1 MTRARRVLGAH
12 GEAIAR
18 RHLES
23 LGYRIV
29 DQNVRLPGGELD
41 IVAWDGP
48 ILVFVEVRARRTRAH
63 GTPVESVDWRK
74 RSRIARLAER
84 YLHSRGL
91 RDVTCRFDVIGIS
104 WSAEEDGPRVDHI
117 AGAFTL

>member
-18 RHLES
+18 CHLES

-29 DQNVRLPGGELD
+29 EQNVRLPGGELD
-41 IVAWDGP
+41 IVAWDGST
-48 ILVFVEVRARRTRAH
+48 LVFVEVRARRTAAL
-63 GTPVESVDWRK
+63 GTPAESVDWRK
-74 RSRIARLAER
+74 RRKLAALAQR

-91 RDVTCRFDVIGIS
+91 GDVTCRFDVVGIS
-104 WSAEEDGPRVDHI
+104 WRDGGDSPRVEHI